1 MSVVRDMDLSEHLV
15 VEASAGTGKTFTIEQ
30 IVLRLLEEQRVSL
43 DEILLVTFTEKATGE
58 LKSRLRAIFEKTL
71 REQPAKRDI
80 FQPALDGF
88 DQAPIFTIHGFCQ
101 RLLAEYALEQGQ
113 ELRLPDLVNDAEL
126 LKPALREIQRRDWR
140 NEWGAQLPVL
150 LELAQYDRASAE
162 NWEKNV
168 LKVAQQYLPEWGHVL
183 RPAPQAQDLELD
195 RMEDECARLFQ
206 DLKRLAGPI
215 ERETEKHPW
224 VSVYVRL
231 LAAEP
236 TSSDSLDLVQSLLET
251 LSRPIAEGQAL
262 RTFLDLERKF
272 DLGGDRSE
280 ANGFLA
286 VWTPFSEEN
295 VAKTKAEAPGLGQAL
310 DALEQFRQRGP
321 GRRWTN
327 HLAVRTVGD
336 LHALVSRLKTERGL
350 QSYNDMIASVARAFD
365 PEQNPAAEWLRRLLR
380 ARFRYGIVDEFQDTD
395 PLQWRILC
403 SIFLEGGDTRLIVVG
418 DPKQAIFG
426 FRGADLPTYVQAAQE
441 IVAEFGGVKEKLTTN
456 WRAVEELLLALNALF
471 QDSGWF
477 PPQAGVDYVPVTAP
491 PPAERLVRIDMDKS
505 GRAALNI
512 VKVADTSG
520 KKTRS
525 IVPFQRRFADFVAN
539 EIRFLLDSG
548 LEFTT
553 MHGRKNLDAGDITV
567 LIQRRKEAEPL
578 LKELRKKKLP
588 FSFYKQYGLW
598 SSEEATHLLLLLQA
612 LAETRHGP
620 ALRKALLTM
629 FFRLG
634 PADLTQCP
642 EIPAAH
648 PAEVLFERWT
658 GWAAQR
664 DWAALFQ
671 SILDD
676 SGVLFDEKTQ
686 GELDRRASSLRYI
699 IGLLQESAY
708 RDNLDLLQLIEEYKR
723 LQRRAQDPMA
733 DFFPVETD
741 QPRIKIMTVHSSKG
755 LEFPIVFFA
764 GGFTQGGNVDLYS
777 YRDEHNRKVFDLQP
791 DDRAK
796 AAYDAEDE
804 AEDRRQLY
812 VALTRAMLKLYVPL
826 LDPELAKYTYAGP
839 TVTLLAPAL
848 IAANPSKL
856 GAHCALEISSVVQ
869 SQSRA
874 KKPPAQDAESA
885 PAETLAEDLIPH
897 MDPAVQQ
904 RRIFFRSFSSLRQTA
919 LARAAEASHFGDETA
934 PPDDDDAETPDDPL
948 RGPAFGEIVHLVLEN
963 LDYAEVGAAPNPAAL
978 LADAAPALA
987 VIDRVLEKHLPKLR
1001 SRTPLDALR
1010 AACRQQVASLAWH
1023 GLHTPLGSLGGP
1035 LWQVPAADRLHEL
1048 EFLFPENEPAARPSS
1063 KSGGESFFTG
1073 YMDLVCRRDGKY
1085 FLLDWKTNLLD
1096 AYDPAAL
1103 AEEMAQSDYHLQYRL
1118 YLQALGRWL
1127 KRVHGPRLDLAHVIG
1142 GVYYLFL
1149 RGMNGRDES
1158 TGVFFHNYE

>member
-1 MSVVRDMDLSEHLV
+1 MSAVRDMDLSRHLV

-58 LKSRLRAIFEKTL
+58 LKSRLRAIFEKSL
-71 REQPAKRDI
+71 REQPAKRDVY
-80 FQPALDGF
+80 QPALDGF

-101 RLLAEYALEQGQ
+101 RLLGEYALEQGQ

-140 NEWGAQLPVL
+140 NEWGARLPVL
-150 LELAQYDRASAE
+150 LELAKYDRATAE
-162 NWEKNV
+162 RWENSV
-168 LKVAQQYLPEWGHVL
+168 LKVAQQYLPAWGHVL
-183 RPAPQAQDLELD
+183 RPAAEAQDFELD
-195 RMEDECARLFQ
+195 RMEEECARLFQ
-206 DLKRLAGPI
+206 DLKRLARPI

-224 VSVYVRL
+224 VAAYVRL

-236 TSSDSLDLVQSLLET
+236 TSSDSLDLVLLLLET
-251 LSRPIAEGQAL
+251 LSRPIGEGQAL
-262 RTFLDLERKF
+262 RTYLDLERKF

-280 ANGFLA
+280 ASGFLA
-286 VWTPFSEEN
+286 IWTPFSEERA
-295 VAKTKAEAPGLGQAL
+295 AKTKAEAPGLDQAL
-310 DALEQFRQRGP
+310 EALEQFRQRGP
-321 GRRWTN
+321 GRRWTD

-336 LHALVSRLKTERGL
+336 LHQLVSRLKAERGL
-350 QSYNDMIASVARAFD
+350 HSYNDMIASVARAFD
-365 PEQNPAAEWLRRLLR
+365 PEHNPAAEWLRRLLR
-380 ARFRYGIVDEFQDTD
+380 ARFHFGIVDEFQDTD
-395 PLQWRILC
+395 PLQWRILR
-403 SIFLEGGDTRLIVVG
+403 SIFLEGGDSRLIVVG

-456 WRAVEELLLALNALF
+456 WRALEELLQALNALF

-477 PPQAGVDYVPVTAP
+477 PAQAGIDYVPVTAP
-491 PPAERLVRIDMDKS
+491 PPAERRVRIDVDNS

-525 IVPFQRRFADFVAN
+525 ILPFQKRFAEFVAN
-539 EIRFLLDSG
+539 EIRRLLDSG

-553 MHGRKNLDAGDITV
+553 KHGRKQLDAGDITV

-578 LKELRKKKLP
+578 LKELRKRKLP

-612 LAETRHGP
+612 LAEMQHGP

-629 FFRLG
+629 FFRLE
-634 PADLTQCP
+634 PVDLTQCP

-671 SILDD
+671 SLLDD

-686 GELDRRASSLRYI
+686 ADLDRRASSLRYI
-699 IGLLQESAY
+699 IGLLQEAAY
-708 RDNLDLLQLIEEYKR
+708 RDNLDLLQLIEEFKR

-733 DFFPVETD
+733 DLFPVETD
-741 QPRIKIMTVHSSKG
+741 QPRIKIMTVHASKG

-764 GGFTQGGNVDLYS
+764 GGFTQGSNVGLYS
-777 YRDEHNRKVFDLQP
+777 YRDERNRKVFDLEP
-791 DDRAK
+791 DDRAREN
-796 AAYDAEDE
+796 YRAEEE

-812 VALTRAMLKLYVPL
+812 VALSRAMLKLYVPL
-826 LDPELAKYTYAGP
+826 LDPELAKYPYAGP

-848 IAANPSKL
+848 VKADPGKL
-856 GAHCALEISSVVQ
+856 GAQCAAEISSVVP
-869 SQSRA
+869 SQARG
-874 KKPPAQDAESA
+874 KKLPDAESA
-885 PAETLAEDLIPH
+885 PAETLADDFIPH
-897 MDPAVQQ
+897 MDPAVEQ

-919 LARAAEASHFGDETA
+919 LARAAEGTHFGDEPP

-948 RGPAFGEIVHLVLEN
+948 RGPAFGEIVHMILEN

-978 LADAAPALA
+978 LAEAAPAQA
-987 VIDRVLEKHLPKLR
+987 VIDKVLQKHLTKLR
-1001 SRTPLDALR
+1001 SRTPPDALR

-1023 GLHTPLGSLGGP
+1023 GLHTPLGPMGGP

-1063 KSGGESFFTG
+1063 KSGGASFFTG
-1073 YMDLVCRRDGKY
+1073 YMDLVCRRAGKY

-1127 KRVHGPRLDLAHVIG
+1127 KRVHGPRLDLAHAIG

-1149 RGMNGRDES
+1149 RGMNGRDEC
-1158 TGVFFHNYE
+1158 TGVFFHRYE